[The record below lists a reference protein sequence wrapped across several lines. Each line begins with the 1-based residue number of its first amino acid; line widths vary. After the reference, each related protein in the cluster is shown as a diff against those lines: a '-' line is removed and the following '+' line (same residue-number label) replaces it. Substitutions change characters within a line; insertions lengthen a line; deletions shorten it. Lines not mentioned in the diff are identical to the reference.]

1 VRSAVATL
9 TVACSLLSAAPA
21 LGANVTTQDPA
32 RWVRVTANDGE
43 TNRITV
49 SAAASVVTVS
59 DEGADLLAGSGC
71 EQVAAREVRCA
82 LSDPK
87 PRVDVALGDGDDEAT
102 ALGGLPAKLEGEG
115 GNDVLTGGDAD
126 DDLDGGDGIDRLSGG
141 AGVDS
146 YDGGEGDDAVAARDS
161 LRETVACGGGHD
173 AGDADLEDEVAAD
186 CEGVVKPLPP
196 AGLDEVQPADSAPGS
211 GSGAPAPVPGR
222 SVALAVKT
230 GAILVRPPGS
240 VALVPLDPAVPVPVG
255 TLIDARKG
263 TVSLTSASDLAGATQ
278 AADFT
283 GARFRV
289 AQVRGAAMVTELQL
303 NGGNFSTCPRP
314 RARAAVARAASRRV
328 VRRLWGSGKGRF
340 RTRGRNSAATVRG
353 TVWTVEDRC
362 DGTLTRVTE
371 GVVVVQTLRTGRT
384 KVVRAGQSYLV
395 RRPARR

>member
-1 VRSAVATL
+1 MRSTVAALTL
-9 TVACSLLSAAPA
+9 ACSLLSAAPA
-21 LGANVTTQDPA
+21 LAADVTVKDPA
-32 RWVRVTANDGE
+32 RWVRVAASDGE
-43 TNRITV
+43 ANRITV
-49 SAAASVVTVS
+49 SAAASVVTVR
-59 DEGADLLAGSGC
+59 DEGADLEAEDGC
-71 EQVAAREVRCA
+71 EQVAPREVRCA
-82 LSDPK
+82 ISDPR

-102 ALGGLPAKLEGEG
+102 ALGALPAKLDGEG
-115 GNDVLTGGDAD
+115 GNDVLTGGDGD
-126 DDLDGGDGIDRLSGG
+126 DGLTGGDGIDRLSGG

-146 YDGGEGDDAVAARDS
+146 YDGGEGDDAIAARDS

-186 CEGVVKPLPP
+186 CEGVAKPLPP
-196 AGLDEVQPADSAPGS
+196 PGLDQVQPAD
-211 GSGAPAPVPGR
+211 PAPVPGR

-230 GAILVRPPGS
+230 GTILVRPPGS
-240 VALVPLDPAVPVPVG
+240 AALVPLDPAVPVPVG
-255 TLIDARKG
+255 TLIDARRG
-263 TVSLTSASDLAGATQ
+263 TLSLTAASDLGGATQ
-278 AADFT
+278 TADFT

-303 NGGNFSTCPRP
+303 NGGDFSSCPRP
-314 RARAAVARAASRRV
+314 RARTAVAHAASRRV